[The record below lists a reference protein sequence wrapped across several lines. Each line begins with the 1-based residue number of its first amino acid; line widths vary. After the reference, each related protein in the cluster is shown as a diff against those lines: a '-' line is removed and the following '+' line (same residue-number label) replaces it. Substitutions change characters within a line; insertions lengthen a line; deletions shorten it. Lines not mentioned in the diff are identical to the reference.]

1 MKNLSK
7 TPEGAFTRS
16 LKKWNLQNDRAMPW
30 KGEKD
35 PYKVWLSEI
44 IMQQTRVAQ
53 GTPYYERFVR
63 HYPTVRRLADAPDEE
78 VFRLWQGLGYYNRC
92 KNMLAAARRI
102 AARGGKFPDTYEEIL
117 ELPGVGVYTA
127 AAIAS
132 FAFGL
137 PHAVVDGNVQR
148 VLSRY
153 FGITAEVDS
162 TEGKRTVSGLA
173 DRVLDRE
180 APGTYNQAIMD
191 FGAEVCTPQKPDCG
205 RCPLAP
211 GCYAKQNALTEFL
224 PRKAPRARPRERCF
238 DYWVPRYGDQ
248 VYLRRRGKGDIWQNL
263 HEFLLLEPGHE
274 PENSAILEAL
284 SRWGTPEEGPAQG
297 PYRQQLTH
305 QVIHATFREFILAAP
320 PALLTE
326 RGFFPVEI
334 NGLQR
339 YAFPKTILRYLEIR
353 GWTG

>member
-1 MKNLSK
+1 
-7 TPEGAFTRS
+7 
-16 LKKWNLQNDRAMPW
+16 MPW

-35 PYKVWLSEI
+35 PYKIWLSEI

-53 GTPYYERFVR
+53 GTPYYERFVSR
-63 HYPTVRRLADAPDEE
+63 YPTVKRLAAAADEE

-102 AARGGKFPDTYEEIL
+102 AEGGGKFPDTYEEIL

-153 FGITAEVDS
+153 FGVTDEVDS
-162 TEGKRTVSGLA
+162 PGGKRTIAALA
-173 DRVLDRE
+173 ERVLARE
-180 APGTYNQAIMD
+180 APGAYNQAIMD
-191 FGAEVCTPQKPDCG
+191 FGAQVCTPQKPDCG
-205 RCPLAP
+205 HCPLAT
-211 GCYAKQNALTEFL
+211 GCYAYMNALTESL
-224 PRKAPRARPRERCF
+224 PRKAPRARPRERHF

-248 VYLRRRGKGDIWQNL
+248 VYLHRRGKGDIWQNL
-263 HEFLLLEPGHE
+263 HEFLLLEQGQE
-274 PENSAILEAL
+274 QENTSILGELA
-284 SRWGTPEEGPAQG
+284 RWGAPEERSAQG

-305 QVIHATFREFILAAP
+305 QIIHATFREFLLAAP
-320 PALLTE
+320 PAALTE
-326 RGFFPVEI
+326 RGFFPVNI
-334 NGLQR
+334 NGLHR
-339 YAFPKTILRYLEIR
+339 FAFPKTILRYLEIR
-353 GWTG
+353 GWTR